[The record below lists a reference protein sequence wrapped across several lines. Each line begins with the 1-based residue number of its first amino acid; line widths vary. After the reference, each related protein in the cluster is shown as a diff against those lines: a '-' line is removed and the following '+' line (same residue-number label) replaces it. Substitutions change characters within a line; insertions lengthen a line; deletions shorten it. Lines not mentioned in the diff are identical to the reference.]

1 MKFLLPVLALSLTAL
16 LILPSHC
23 QEPPAE
29 PPAQTGQPIRQK
41 TGPIR
46 VNGIAAKAN
55 GEIITM
61 NELMIKVAPLQSI
74 LMSRFPRR
82 GPAYEAQLK
91 ELRDGILDDLV
102 DRAIIFSEFKD
113 RLQALPDHEVES
125 EVERII
131 QNVYSGD
138 EKLFRDYL
146 KATNLTRAEF
156 KEQQRKELL
165 VQIIRSQHFGDVPP
179 PKEAELRKEYQ
190 LWAIANRDRTKDVA
204 TYQRIYL
211 PKAEGGGAEA
221 QLKVAEELGEDLKA
235 GGDFAA
241 AAKKYS
247 RDSHAQDGG
256 LWEDVP
262 RTDLNHEF
270 GFILFESEGNGVI
283 GPFEDPYGFNIIQVV
298 KREFGPSKPFAEVRD
313 DMKKRVESEKKKAN
327 FEEWM
332 KKMRSRAI
340 IQKLID

>member
-1 MKFLLPVLALSLTAL
+1 MKFLLPVLAFSLTAA

-23 QEPPAE
+23 QEAPAAPPALPE
-29 PPAQTGQPIRQK
+29 QPIRQK

-61 NELMIKVAPLQSI
+61 NELMIKVAPLQSV

-91 ELRDGILDDLV
+91 ELRDGILDELV

-113 RLQALPDHEVES
+113 RLQNLPDHEVEG

-146 KATNLTRAEF
+146 KATNLTRAQF

-179 PKEAELRKEYQ
+179 PKEAELRKEHQ
-190 LWAIANRDRTKDVA
+190 QWAIANRDRTKDVA
-204 TYQRIYL
+204 TYKRIYL
-211 PKAEGGGAEA
+211 PKNEGGGAEA
-221 QLKVAEELGEDLKA
+221 QLKIAEELGETLKA

-241 AAKKYS
+241 AAIKHS

-256 LWEDVP
+256 LWENVP

-270 GFILFESEGNGVI
+270 GFILFESEGNDVI

-298 KREFGPSKPFAEVRD
+298 KREFGPAKPFAEVRD
-313 DMKKRVESEKKKAN
+313 EMQKRVESEKKKAN

-332 KKMRSRAI
+332 KKMRSRAV